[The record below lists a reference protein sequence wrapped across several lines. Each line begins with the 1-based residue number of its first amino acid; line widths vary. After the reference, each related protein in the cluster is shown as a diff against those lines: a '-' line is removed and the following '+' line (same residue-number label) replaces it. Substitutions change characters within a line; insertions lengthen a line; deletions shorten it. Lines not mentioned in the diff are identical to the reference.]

1 MVRTLHN
8 QLVVLDSHR
17 VLPEALYLYHVRLT
31 RGGLANG
38 RGRDEGGGGHLW
50 RNGLDILKYNI
61 VSNIV

>member
-38 RGRDEGGGGHLW
+38 GGEMRVAGATCGGMGW
-50 RNGLDILKYNI
+50 IY
-61 VSNIV
+61 